1 MQITVECTKP
11 ECQSAAGCRC
21 QIDLPLGHPDG
32 PQPDGHLVPMFPEIT
47 PSRALR
53 ASLGIMSAEDLA
65 TALEVTEE
73 TLATWRKN
81 GGGPT
86 HAKLGKA
93 IFYRVLDIY
102 DWINASRELRVA
114 A

>member
-1 MQITVECTKP
+1 MIIPVECTHQP
-11 ECQSAAGCRC
+11 RCETLAGCQS
-21 QIDLPLGHPDG
+21 
-32 PQPDGHLVPMFPEIT
+32 QPDLFPPLPASPPNLVPMFPEIT